1 MNLVGKIL
9 TALIALFSVVFMSF
23 ALAVYATHVNWR
35 DRVVN
40 PDNGLQAVLKKEQ
53 DAKKELQGQI
63 DRFVAE
69 RDAERKALRDSVAA
83 LKTEKEN
90 LLRDNAEMKKSLSE
104 KQAQERSWVEA
115 LTKTEAAAKATT
127 DERDL
132 LRKHLAE
139 ARKEREDE
147 FNKAVE
153 LTDALHQNAN
163 DLTTLKARNIT
174 LVQDLQKYKDLLA
187 RQGITQDIDVLL
199 QKLPPAVSGQVMT
212 SAGSGGLIEISLGAD
227 AGLRKG
233 DRLEVSRTGAGGP
246 TYLGR
251 VEVVEL
257 VPDRAVC
264 RIIPEYQKGAIQRG
278 DSVYVAS
285 KL

>member
-35 DRVVN
+35 DRVMDPN
-40 PDNGLQAVLKKEQ
+40 DGLQAQLKKEQ

-63 DRFVAE
+63 ERFVAE
-69 RDAERKALRDSVAA
+69 RDAERKALRDNVAA

-90 LLRDNAEMKKSLSE
+90 LLRENADMKKSLGE
-104 KQAQERSWVEA
+104 VQDRERKAVAA
-115 LTKTEAAAKATT
+115 LTATQNAAAAATG
-127 DERDL
+127 ERDQ
-132 LRKHLAE
+132 LRKDVAE
-139 ARKEREDE
+139 ARKQREDE
-147 FNKAVE
+147 FKKAVA

-187 RQGITQDIDVLL
+187 RQGLTQSIDVLL
-199 QKLPPAVSGQVMT
+199 QKLPPAVNGEVMT
-212 SAGSGGLIEISLGAD
+212 SAGGTGLIEISLGAD

-233 DRLEVSRTGAGGP
+233 DRLDVSRAGAGGP

-264 RIIPEYQKGAIQRG
+264 KIIPEYQKGAIQKG

-285 KL
+285 RL